1 MNHIQQKNGLFKFKI
16 GIIKERKQRR
26 IQQKC
31 MYLQERWI
39 KPVNISLQRIQ
50 FNLIFLS
57 QLTIQNSVDSGKI
70 FYNCRNW
77 IVSYQCKNY
86 AQKENNYGTLSHS
99 SCSLPHSREK
109 WSFQFQIGIIKER
122 R

>member
-1 MNHIQQKNGLFKFKI
+1 MDHIQQKNVFFKFKI

-70 FYNCRNW
+70 FYNCHNC
-77 IVSYQCKNY
+77 IVSYQYKIY
-86 AQKENNYGTLSHS
+86 AQKENNYWTLNHS
-99 SCSLPHSREK
+99 SCYGPHSTEK